1 MSPDAILADLMR
13 CGIDPVVTPDRR
25 GIAVPSGRLTP
36 HQRTAVLAHKA
47 QLIERLVELGDLTSR
62 LLAVA
67 MRRCDQFNDSEEARQ
82 RMREQVL
89 EIPPHL
95 RQDLLEH
102 FSGQPT
108 PCSSAVLDQS
118 LNPSKGPGT

>member
-1 MSPDAILADLMR
+1 MSPDAILADLLR

-25 GIAVPSGRLTP
+25 SIVVPAGKLTP
-36 HQRTAVLAHKA
+36 EQRTAVVAHKA
-47 QLIERLVELGDLTSR
+47 QLIECLVESADLTSR
-62 LLAVA
+62 LLAAA
-67 MRRCDQFNDSEEARQ
+67 MHRCDHFNDSERARQ
-82 RMREQVL
+82 QMREQVL

-102 FSGQPT
+102 FLGKPA
-108 PCSSAVLDQS
+108 PCSSAAPHQS